1 MNTDA
6 AILTLL
12 ADLQRDK
19 AVLAQRCAEL
29 EQQVADLSAR
39 EETAR
44 G

>member
-19 AVLAQRCAEL
+19 ALLIQRVAEL
-29 EQQVADLSAR
+29 EQQVADLTNPQS
-39 EETAR
+39 
-44 G
+44 

>member
-19 AVLAQRCAEL
+19 AALSQRVAEL
-29 EQQVADLSAR
+29 EAEQASRDA
-39 EETAR
+39 TD
-44 G
+44 

>member
-19 AVLAQRCAEL
+19 AVLSQRVAEL
-29 EQQVADLSAR
+29 EAELEAEQANRDA
-39 EETAR
+39 TD
-44 G
+44 

>member
-19 AVLAQRCAEL
+19 AALQQRVHEL
-29 EQQVADLSAR
+29 EQQLNT
-39 EETAR
+39 EEWR
-44 G
+44 PGE